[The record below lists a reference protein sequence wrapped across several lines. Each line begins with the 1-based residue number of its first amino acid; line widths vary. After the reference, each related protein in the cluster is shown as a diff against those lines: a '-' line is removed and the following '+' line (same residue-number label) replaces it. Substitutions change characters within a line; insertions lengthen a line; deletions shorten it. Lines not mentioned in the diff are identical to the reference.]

1 MPIRLQLLLFG
12 VIGNLLVAAIFVF
25 SFGYRENIQQESSS
39 ESLLTL
45 YDAAWYQ
52 TYNNSFE
59 SMSKWQP
66 VFGANASY
74 WEPDSEI
81 YMDEVASSG
90 NYTNPFLDT
99 ISAKR
104 IGDAQYIIELFF
116 EEELDFGYLSYVMAY
131 FPTGERIYCCLL
143 YTSDAADE

>member
-59 SMSKWQP
+59 SMSK
-66 VFGANASY
+66 
-74 WEPDSEI
+74 
-81 YMDEVASSG
+81 
-90 NYTNPFLDT
+90 
-99 ISAKR
+99 
-104 IGDAQYIIELFF
+104 
-116 EEELDFGYLSYVMAY
+116 
-131 FPTGERIYCCLL
+131 CCLL
-143 YTSDAADE
+143 YKSPSPRYATLSRMPSSA

>member
-74 WEPDSEI
+74 WSLILKFIWMKLHRVEI
-81 YMDEVASSG
+81 ILIH
-90 NYTNPFLDT
+90 F
-99 ISAKR
+99 
-104 IGDAQYIIELFF
+104 
-116 EEELDFGYLSYVMAY
+116 
-131 FPTGERIYCCLL
+131 
-143 YTSDAADE
+143 